1 MVGHAFRV
9 AGGECAELFEP
20 VEAALDD
27 VAIGIDGLVERWWS
41 AAVRT
46 LRPTT
51 FDLINSFWAGERD
64 PA

>member
-1 MVGHAFRV
+1 VV
-9 AGGECAELFEP
+9 AR
-20 VEAALDD
+20 ALRILLGARHD
-27 VAIGIDGLVERWWS
+27 L
-41 AAVRT
+41 RT